1 MNPLIS
7 VILPTYNRAGL
18 LKRALSSIISQT
30 YPHWEVLVVDNNST
44 DNTDQI
50 VHDFNNERIRLLK
63 VDNHGVIALSRNV
76 GIREARGEYIAF
88 LDSDD
93 WWKSNK
99 LEKSLAYLENG
110 KDVVYHDLFVVAKRN
125 QRVLWRKARTRTLK
139 IPIFKDLITNGNALN
154 NSSVVLRKK
163 ILEDI
168 GGLSEDRSLVSIEDY
183 DAWLRASR
191 ITERFQRIPQTL
203 GYYWTAGGN
212 VSNPKRTIETLDV
225 IEERYSR
232 EFRSPAAG
240 HGISWL
246 AYARGRA
253 HYQLG
258 LYEDAQKYL
267 KIVSRR
273 EPSALI
279 SIKTYWM
286 LFIIKI
292 YKVSQGL

>member
-7 VILPTYNRAGL
+7 VVLPTYNRAGL

-44 DNTDQI
+44 DNTDQV
-50 VHDFNNERIRLLK
+50 VHDFNDERIRLLK
-63 VDNHGVIALSRNV
+63 VDNYGVIALSRNV
-76 GIREARGEYIAF
+76 GIREAAGEYIAF

-93 WWKSNK
+93 WWKPNK

-110 KDVVYHDLFVVAKRN
+110 KDVVYHDLLVVAKRN

-168 GGLSEDRSLVSIEDY
+168 GGLSEDRNLVSIEDY
-183 DAWLRASR
+183 DAWLRAAR
-191 ITERFQRIPQTL
+191 ITEKFQRIPQTL

-212 VSNPKRTIETLDV
+212 VSNPRRTIETLNV
-225 IEERYSR
+225 IEERYSS
-232 EFRSPAAG
+232 EFLGPAAG

-246 AYARGRA
+246 AYARGRM

-273 EPSALI
+273 EPSTLI

-292 YKVSQGL
+292 YKIIQGL

>member
-183 DAWLRASR
+183 DAWLRASLATLSPDSSTVD
-191 ITERFQRIPQTL
+191 ISARFAWYPDENNV
-203 GYYWTAGGN
+203 AGR
-212 VSNPKRTIETLDV
+212 PW
-225 IEERYSR
+225 SR
-232 EFRSPAAG
+232 LSWSSSARCAARSPLINRLAPAPAPSYAAPTSG
-240 HGISWL
+240 
-246 AYARGRA
+246 
-253 HYQLG
+253 
-258 LYEDAQKYL
+258 
-267 KIVSRR
+267 
-273 EPSALI
+273 
-279 SIKTYWM
+279 
-286 LFIIKI
+286 
-292 YKVSQGL
+292 